1 MKRSELKFM
10 TDWESRRKSGRLKY
24 CLLDG
29 SVFGLIMLLFVEG
42 LTYFLEANYTFT
54 WSRLAL
60 AFGVW
65 VLGGIAIYGPLM
77 WAMNGYYYKK
87 FSKKYAL
94 YLQERD
100 QSKKGI

>member
-10 TDWESRRKSGRLKY
+10 TDWENRRKSGCLKY

-29 SVFGLIMLLFVEG
+29 SVFGLIMLLFVEV
-42 LTYFLEANYTFT
+42 LTYFFVANYTFT
-54 WSRLAL
+54 WGRLGF

-65 VLGGIAIYGPLM
+65 VLGGITIYGPLM
-77 WAMNGYYYKK
+77 WLIHGYYYKK

-94 YLQERD
+94 YAQE
-100 QSKKGI
+100 KK